1 MAEQRPDGLKS
12 SEFMRKLNTRRGPAP
27 AKPRKVFG
35 VNPDTTAFQT
45 LGARTLRVKDA
56 GRAVESGIGQALG
69 RLQGWVFGRP
79 LASTEEIQERLP
91 KAKALPVLA
100 SDNIS
105 SSAYATEELVRVLA
119 IAGVGALT
127 LTTPLTLAIIG
138 VLFVVIVSY
147 MQTVRA
153 YPTGGGT
160 YIVSRDNL
168 GTLPS
173 LVAAASL
180 MIDYVLTV
188 AVSIAAGVAA
198 LSSFVPG
205 LHNYRVLVGL
215 TVIGILVIGNLRG
228 IRQSGNLFS
237 LPTYLYLASIFSLL
251 AYGMFRLVTGTMPEY
266 TAPPG
271 WEPETM
277 APLSLMLVLRAFAS
291 GAVALTGTEAVADG
305 VSVFKPPE
313 SRNAAITLLLM
324 GTLFGAI
331 FLGISFLSQHVGLIP
346 DPAEDETLLSQL
358 TRLIAGSGWYHVL
371 IQTST
376 ALLLILAANTAFVD
390 FPRLSRVIARDDFM
404 PRQFSYRSH
413 RLAFATGILA
423 LGALAA
429 LLIVLFSGSV
439 SALIPLY
446 TVGVFV
452 AFTLSQTGM
461 VLHWRRVKGKG
472 WWLATLSNG
481 LGAVVTA
488 VVAIEV
494 VVAKFTHGAWM
505 VVILMPLLVLMMKAI
520 HRHYR
525 HTEQELAIE
534 PEALSPAVIRPQTV
548 LVPVSNLNRSVARA
562 LAYARSLSSSI
573 RAIHV
578 TDDLEAATQLRM
590 RWEQWVKDIPLVVIE
605 SPYRDWIGPLVRY
618 AESLSQQEPEAPLT
632 VVVPEFVP
640 KRWWEHL
647 LHSQSALRLKLALLS
662 KPNITVVDIPYH
674 LER

>member
-1 MAEQRPDGLKS
+1 
-12 SEFMRKLNTRRGPAP
+12 MRKQKARRDSAP
-27 AKPRKVFG
+27 TKSRKVFG
-35 VNPDTTAFQT
+35 VNPDTAAFQT
-45 LGARTLRVKDA
+45 LGARTLRVKGV
-56 GRAVESGIGQALG
+56 GRTVEGGIGQALG
-69 RLQGWVFGRP
+69 RVQGWVFGRP
-79 LASTEEIQERLP
+79 LATTEEIQERLP
-91 KAKALPVLA
+91 KTKALPVLA

-138 VLFVVIVSY
+138 VLFVVVVSY

-153 YPTGGGT
+153 YPSGGGT
-160 YIVSRDNL
+160 YTVSRDNL

-188 AVSIAAGVAA
+188 SVSIAAGVAA
-198 LSSFVPG
+198 LGSFVPG
-205 LHNYRVLVGL
+205 LHEYRVLVGL
-215 TVIGILVIGNLRG
+215 GAIGILVIGNLRG
-228 IRQSGNLFS
+228 IRQSGNFFS

-251 AYGMFRLVTGTMPEY
+251 GYGLFRLATGTMPEY
-266 TAPPG
+266 TPPPG
-271 WEPETM
+271 WEPETV
-277 APLSLMLVLRAFAS
+277 APLTLMLVLRAFAS

-305 VSVFKPPE
+305 VSIFKPPE
-313 SRNAAITLLLM
+313 SRNAAITLLMM

-331 FLGISFLSQHVGLIP
+331 FLGISFLVQHVGLVP

-358 TRLIAGSGWYHVL
+358 TRLVAGAGWYHVL

-413 RLAFATGILA
+413 RLAFSTGILA

-461 VLHWRRVKGKG
+461 VLHWRHVRGKG
-472 WWLATLSNG
+472 WWLAMLSNG

-488 VVAIEV
+488 VVALEV
-494 VVAKFTHGAWM
+494 VAAKFTHGAWI

-525 HTEQELAIE
+525 RTQQELTIDPA
-534 PEALSPAVIRPQTV
+534 ALSPAVIRPQTV
-548 LVPVSNLNRSVARA
+548 LVPVSALNRSVARA

-605 SPYRDWIGPLVRY
+605 SPYRDWIGLLVHY

-632 VVVPEFVP
+632 VVVPEFIP